1 MGRMSAVS
9 TQGVDWAAIAPP
21 LTVAATALGVL
32 LCSVVRR
39 PLDAAVPAAVAVAG
53 IVVAAVLVPWSVDHP
68 RVTFCAPGRSVRTGQ
83 CSWQVDNVTAAWW
96 LVMLV
101 GAFLVALL
109 LVPSA
114 RSGDLPS
121 APTYF
126 LVLVSVSGAMAIPA
140 AGDLMTLVVAL
151 ETLSLPA
158 FALVGL
164 RGRNRRG
171 AEAAVKF
178 FLVSVVS
185 TAVMLMGASLVYG
198 ATGSMYL
205 PEIATAAPPGT
216 AARQVLVVGV
226 ALTAVGFGFK
236 IAAVPFQMWVP
247 DTYVGAP
254 VPVAAYLSVVS
265 KAGGLAGLLVLLFR
279 AAPSFEDVWGPVLGI
294 VAALTM
300 TVGNVAALR
309 QRHAVRLLAWSS
321 VAQAGYLLVPV
332 VAGVSLQAARPLLAY
347 ALMYAVVNLGA
358 FAVVGA
364 VSGAGAVQV
373 DDYAGLARRQPL
385 AGIGLVFSLLCL
397 AGLPPGVV
405 GLVAKLAVFG
415 GAVDGGASWLAVVMA
430 ANVAI
435 GLVYY
440 LRWIVIVLRPAER
453 PARLYRGVEES
464 GAGYTVVIALTVAA
478 AVVLSVLPAPLFAVL
493 S

>member
-1 MGRMSAVS
+1 MALG
-9 TQGVDWAAIAPP
+9 TQAVDWTAIAPV
-21 LTVAATALGVL
+21 LTVATTALVVL
-32 LCSVVRR
+32 LCGVLQR
-39 PLDAAVPAAVAVAG
+39 PLRVLVSAGVAVSG
-53 IVVAAVLVPWSVDHP
+53 IALAAAFVRWSVDHP
-68 RVTFCAPGRSVRTGQ
+68 RATFCAPGGQPRAGQ
-83 CSWQVDNVTAAWW
+83 CSWQVDNITAMWW

-101 GAFLVALL
+101 GAL
-109 LVPSA
+109 LVVLLVVPAA

-121 APTYF
+121 VPTYF

-140 AGDLMTLVVAL
+140 SGDLMTLIVAL
-151 ETLSLPA
+151 ETLSLPV

-164 RGRNRRG
+164 HGGDRRG
-171 AEAAVKF
+171 SEAAVKF

-185 TAVMLMGASLVYG
+185 TAVTLMGASLVYG

-205 PEIATAAPPGT
+205 HVIAASAATGS

-226 ALTAVGFGFK
+226 ALTAVGFAFK

-279 AAPSFEDVWGPVLGI
+279 AAPSFQHAWEPVLG
-294 VAALTM
+294 VTAALTM

-321 VAQAGYLLVPV
+321 VAQAGYMLVPI
-332 VAGVSLQAARPLLAY
+332 VAGVSLAAARPLLAY

-358 FAVVGA
+358 FAVVA
-364 VSGAGAVQV
+364 ASSRAGAVDV
-373 DDYAGLARRQPL
+373 TDYEGLARRRPL
-385 AGIGLVFSLLCL
+385 AGIGLAFSLLCL

-430 ANVAI
+430 VNVAI

-453 PARLYRGVEES
+453 PARLYPGVDES
-464 GAGYTVVIALTVAA
+464 APGYGLVVGLTVAA
-478 AVVLSVLPAPLFAVL
+478 AVVLSLLPAPLFSVL